1 MASRLCRKLSLE
13 FAKDIYHSALAE
25 GTACAE
31 AGRLQ
36 HSDGLSHVAVVT
48 GGRRPHHGL
57 GVTADRLGPG
67 LVR

>member
-31 AGRLQ
+31 AGGTSTGSDWEAAALRRLEPR
-36 HSDGLSHVAVVT
+36 
-48 GGRRPHHGL
+48 GGGHGRPP
-57 GVTADRLGPG
+57 APPR
-67 LVR
+67 VRGYR